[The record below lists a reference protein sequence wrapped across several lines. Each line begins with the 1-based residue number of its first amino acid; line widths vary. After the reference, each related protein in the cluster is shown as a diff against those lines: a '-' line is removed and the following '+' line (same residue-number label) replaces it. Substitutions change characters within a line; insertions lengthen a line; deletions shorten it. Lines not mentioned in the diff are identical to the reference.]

1 MNVTEIITERNKLKM
16 EAAALQL
23 KQNAINIKLS
33 ELNTLYN
40 NTLINGFLD
49 YIKVGEQ
56 FIPTKIS
63 FRPVRDLFVINP
75 GDVFEI
81 VKKNKKSVIIKYVK
95 KFTLNADRSV
105 RTETS
110 PNTIHK
116 IDLNKLF
123 DIYKGDP
130 EFIKRLTSSIDR
142 IIKLEQLGI

>member
-1 MNVTEIITERNKLKM
+1 M

-56 FIPTKIS
+56 FTLTKIF
-63 FRPVRDLFVINP
+63 FRPIRDIFVLNP
-75 GDVFEI
+75 QDVFEI
-81 VKKNKKSVIIKYVK
+81 VKKNRKTVIVKYTKKV
-95 KFTLNADRSV
+95 TLNADRSV

-116 IDLNKLF
+116 IDLDKLF
-123 DIYKGDP
+123 DIYKSDP
-130 EFIKRLTSSIDR
+130 EFIKRLNSSIDR
-142 IIKLEQLGI
+142 AIKLEQLGI

>member
-23 KQNAINIKLS
+23 RQNGITLKLS

-40 NTLINGFLD
+40 NTLLNGFLD

-56 FIPTKIS
+56 FIPTKMA
-63 FRPVRDLFVINP
+63 FRPMRDLFVINP

-95 KFTLNADRSV
+95 KLTNFNGV

>member
-23 KQNAINIKLS
+23 RQNGITLKLM

-40 NTLINGFLD
+40 NTLLNGFLD

-56 FIPTKIS
+56 FTTTKMA
-63 FRPVRDLFVINP
+63 FRPMRDLFVINP

-95 KFTLNADRSV
+95 KLTNFNGV
-105 RTETS
+105 RAETS

>member
-16 EAAALQL
+16 EASALQL

>member
-1 MNVTEIITERNKLKM
+1 MNVSEIITERDKLKM
-16 EAAALQL
+16 ELAALQL
-23 KQNAINIKLS
+23 RKNGITTKLM

-49 YIKVGEQ
+49 YINVGEK
-56 FIPTKIS
+56 FTLVKIC
-63 FRPVRDLFVINP
+63 FRPVRDIFVINP

-95 KFTLNADRSV
+95 KVTLNADRSV

-110 PNTIHK
+110 PNTVHK

-123 DIYKGDP
+123 DIYKNDP
-130 EFIKRLTSSIDR
+130 EFTKRLNSSIDR
-142 IIKLEQLGI
+142 AIKLEQLGI

>member
-1 MNVTEIITERNKLKM
+1 MNVSEIITERNKLKM

-23 KQNAINIKLS
+23 RQNGITIKLM

-40 NTLINGFLD
+40 NTLLNGFLD

-56 FIPTKIS
+56 FTPTKMF
-63 FRPVRDLFVINP
+63 FRPMKDLFVMNP

-81 VKKNKKSVIIKYVK
+81 VKKNKKSVIIKFVK
-95 KFTLNADRSV
+95 KFTITDGTV

-123 DIYKGDP
+123 DIYKGEP

>member
-1 MNVTEIITERNKLKM
+1 MSVSEIITERDKLKM
-16 EAAALQL
+16 EVAALQL

-56 FIPTKIS
+56 FITTKMV
-63 FRPVRDLFVINP
+63 FRPVSDLFVINP

-81 VKKNKKSVIIKYVK
+81 IKKNKKSVIIKYVK
-95 KFTLNADRSV
+95 KLTLNSDRSV
-105 RTETS
+105 RIETL

>member
-1 MNVTEIITERNKLKM
+1 MNVSEIITERNKLKM

>member
-1 MNVTEIITERNKLKM
+1 MNVSEIITERNKLKM

-56 FIPTKIS
+56 FIPTKIA